1 MARCWT
7 PRTSKIKVFVW
18 RVCIFLKTTNFE
30 REPKKYALGRPGP
43 PKRRPKSTPGRPLIA
58 KSGSKVALGRP
69 RAHPMNCFWYPGRS
83 QERFGA
89 LPGPT
94 FGPHGG
100 PERPR
105 ELQELIF
112 DPPEALQG
120 PFLTYVARLFW
131 GILMRCGCCFCPS
144 AFASV
149 SSRVSFSKRQSKIYN
164 RATLNP

>member
-1 MARCWT
+1 MEGVHFFEK
-7 PRTSKIKVFVW
+7 PQISK
-18 RVCIFLKTTNFE
+18 E
-30 REPKKYALGRPGP
+30 SPKSTLWGALGP

-58 KSGSKVALGRP
+58 KSGSKIGLGRP
-69 RAHPMNCFWYPGRS
+69 RARPMNCFWPPGRS

-89 LPGPT
+89 LLGPT

-120 PFLTYVARLFW
+120 LFLTY
-131 GILMRCGCCFCPS
+131 
-144 AFASV
+144 
-149 SSRVSFSKRQSKIYN
+149 FSKVFGVQF
-164 RATLNP
+164 